1 MIKKIELLKY
11 RGTLNFEQIGI
22 ILDKAQIELDTYSSD
37 TLVKKRIYSILVE
50 ALENVYN
57 HGYKNYETEQYLPQG
72 VLSKYGDDF
81 IFEISNAMLNSNI
94 ENFKKLLDYVNSLSE
109 DEINKSY
116 YGKLKNR
123 NILEDGNIGIGI
135 IQIAKK
141 IKGKLL
147 YDFKT
152 INDEISYFTLKV
164 TI

>member
-11 RGTLNFEQIGI
+11 RGALDFEKITI
-22 ILDKAQIELDTYSSD
+22 ILDKVQLELDIYSSD

-50 ALENVYN
+50 ALENVLN
-57 HGYKNYETEQYLPQG
+57 HGYKTYVSEQYLPQG

-81 IFEISNAMLNSNI
+81 IFEISNAMLNSNV
-94 ENFKKLLDYVNSLSE
+94 ENFKKLLDYINSLSY

-116 YGKLKNR
+116 YGKLKSR
-123 NILEDGNIGIGI
+123 NILKEGNVGIGI

-152 INDEISYFTLKV
+152 INDKISYFTLKV